1 MRSITV
7 TVEGFKKPKDS
18 DFGTPDVVAFKKGIG
33 STKKYLSAN
42 GLDRPTIRKFFKTL
56 PTTPYNVT
64 YRLNE
69 KGGYT
74 VCKVYDHYIGISSG
88 KKVIAVC
95 FLPRA
100 WIGKKV
106 TRVVRVLK

>member
-33 STKKYLSAN
+33 STKKYLSAY